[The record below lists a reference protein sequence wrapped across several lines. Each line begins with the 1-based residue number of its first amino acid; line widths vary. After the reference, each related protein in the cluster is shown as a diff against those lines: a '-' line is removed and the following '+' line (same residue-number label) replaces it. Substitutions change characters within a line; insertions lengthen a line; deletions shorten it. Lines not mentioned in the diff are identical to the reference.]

1 MGNNKKISSSTRN
14 AIFVCHLKAFIN
26 VRCNSLPNLK
36 IKCGRIKNFIVK
48 SLYGSLPVE
57 RRNEFSDTEISVRLG

>member
-14 AIFVCHLKAFIN
+14 AISVCHLKAFIN

-48 SLYGSLPVE
+48 SYMAVFLSNAAISFQTLKFLYA
-57 RRNEFSDTEISVRLG
+57 